1 MLLLVIGNPMLR
13 VPLAQ
18 PHLHTACPR
27 SEPDTCNGDGAA
39 DGRSCRDRG
48 PGMWVAT
55 GASELNYKSTFDV
68 KWCDPRTSTNTDDLV
83 VLAELKTKTA
93 ASSKLGGNNDQLG
106 LVTDNFAVL
115 TEQAI
120 KLYGPTC
127 ACCALCL
134 AQNMNLGCDGKGGG
148 NSGGTQPMRVRRAGQ
163 LGGVE
168 MGVLGWR

>member
-1 MLLLVIGNPMLR
+1 
-13 VPLAQ
+13 
-18 PHLHTACPR
+18 
-27 SEPDTCNGDGAA
+27 
-39 DGRSCRDRG
+39 
-48 PGMWVAT
+48 MWVAT

-148 NSGGTQPMRVRRAGQ
+148 KSGGTQPMRVRPAGCQ
-163 LGGVE
+163 GGEGGPLDVACW
-168 MGVLGWR
+168 GVLSAWGARHLQPSFARPHMWCLPLVAVQVVEPA